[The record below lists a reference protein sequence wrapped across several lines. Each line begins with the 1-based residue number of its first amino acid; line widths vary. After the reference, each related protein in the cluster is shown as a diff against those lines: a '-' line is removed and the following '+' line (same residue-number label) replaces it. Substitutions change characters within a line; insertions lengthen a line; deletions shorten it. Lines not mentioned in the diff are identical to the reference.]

1 MIYLKVFNENDG
13 HEETYTESFDN
24 DNHDGFYNKYDLDK
38 DKFVKDEKEFLHY
51 SELVLEIIKH
61 KNFTDIIKFFGF
73 TQEQLNCCN
82 LDLSFSLNSP
92 NVIEFGFVD
101 RDNLSNCYND
111 PLLLSGK
118 IVIRDPRKM

>member
-13 HEETYTESFDN
+13 YEKSYGETFDN
-24 DNHDGFYNKYDLDK
+24 DHHDEFYNKYDLDK
-38 DKFVKDEKEFLHY
+38 DKFVKDEKEFLHC
-51 SELVLEIIKH
+51 SELVLEIINH

-73 TQEQLNCCN
+73 TQEQLNCCK

-92 NVIEFGFVD
+92 NSIEFGFVEMVTF
-101 RDNLSNCYND
+101 SNCFNN